1 MKNLKF
7 LILPLLVLGLFA
19 TSCSSDDDSNDNVDT
34 IVGTWKVTDVWQNGV
49 SVYALL
55 QMVAPC
61 PLENKYILA
70 NDYSMKVETF
80 ETVGETNEC
89 TPGETQNGN
98 WSKEGSTYFVSFEG
112 QTTNSEVDF
121 LDNNNFTTTIEVE
134 GEQAKVKLTRQ

>member
-7 LILPLLVLGLFA
+7 LILPLLVLCLFA
-19 TSCSSDDDSNDNVDT
+19 NSCSSDDNSNDNVDK

-49 SVYALL
+49 SVYVLL

-70 NDYSMKVETF
+70 NDYSMKIETF
-80 ETVGETNEC
+80 EPVGETDAC
-89 TPGETQNGN
+89 ISGEIQNGN

-112 QTTNSEVDF
+112 QTMNSEVEF

>member
-7 LILPLLVLGLFA
+7 LILPLLVLCLFA
-19 TSCSSDDDSNDNVDT
+19 NSCSSDDNSNDNVDT

-49 SVYALL
+49 SVYILL

-61 PLENKYILA
+61 PLKNKYILA

-98 WSKEGSTYFVSFEG
+98 WSKDGSTYYVSFEG
-112 QTTNSEVDF
+112 QTTNTEVEF
-121 LDNNNFTTTIEVE
+121 LDNNNFTTIIEVE